1 MSRNQEYVN
10 QYAEYA
16 MEQMRRY
23 GIPASVTL
31 AQGICESSN
40 GRSELSQKG
49 NNHFGIK
56 ATNSWIKEGGQYLVY
71 TDDKPDEKFCKYEN
85 VGESYEHHSKFLVE
99 NKRYANLFQLSPDD
113 YKGWTK
119 GLQSAGYASS
129 KAYASTLNNIIESN
143 KLQKYDQMVMQEMKV
158 TGKKFGV
165 EQSERTSNIK
175 SESNYSFPVKRS
187 EFMLVTS
194 PFGNRRDPLDQS
206 RQQVH
211 KGIDIQTK
219 HEAVLATEDNGK
231 VIKANSNANSDGG
244 KSVTVEY
251 SRNDGSKY
259 QCTYMHLDSI
269 TVKEGDV
276 VKAGQALG
284 ISGNTGSRTTGEHL
298 HFGVKAVYS
307 DGVSRDIDP
316 GAYLAEI
323 AQKGNISLQVLCN
336 GKDITAQ
343 YKNNMGVGTDGKN
356 VEPTLSSEDWMK
368 KLLSSEDSGINI
380 GHGDPII
387 EIIMTTFTSLMAL
400 ALQIDQKSE
409 SEKMQ
414 AMTDAALNK
423 RIDLSSLF
431 PTFKECNIEV
441 QGEKSIIHV
450 NNGNIAFSHELTKA
464 ELTRLYQ
471 TLNNDNKTEEDK
483 SRGIVSIVNN
493 IVLSKQLSQNYQNGI
508 DNSNKQQESIQLK

>member
-1 MSRNQEYVN
+1 MSKNQEYVK

-40 GRSELSQKG
+40 GRSELSRKG

-56 ATNSWIKEGGQYLVY
+56 ATGTWIKDGGQYLVY
-71 TDDKPDEKFCKYEN
+71 TDDKPNEKFCKYEN
-85 VGESYEHHSKFLVE
+85 VGDSYEHHSKFLVE

-113 YKGWTK
+113 YKGWTQ

-129 KAYASTLNNIIESN
+129 KTYASTLNSIIESN
-143 KLQKYDQMVMQEMKV
+143 NLQKYDQMVMQEMKE

-165 EQSERTSNIK
+165 DVSEGVSKKTGV
-175 SESNYSFPVKRS
+175 SNYSFPLKRS

-194 PFGNRRDPLDQS
+194 PFGNRKDPMDNTK
-206 RQQVH
+206 QQMH
-211 KGIDIQTK
+211 KGIDIQTR
-219 HEAVLATEDNGK
+219 HEPVLATEDNGK
-231 VIKANSNANSDGG
+231 VIKTNENVNTAGG

-251 SRNDGSKY
+251 DRNDGSKY

-269 TVKEGDV
+269 SVKEGDT
-276 VKAGQALG
+276 VKAGQTLG
-284 ISGNTGSRTTGEHL
+284 MSGNTGTRTTGEHL
-298 HFGVKAVYS
+298 HFGVKAICS

-323 AQKGNISLQVLCN
+323 AQRGNIKLQALHN

-343 YKNNMGVGTDGKN
+343 YKANLGLDNNSHVA
-356 VEPTLSSEDWMK
+356 EQTLGPDEWMK
-368 KLLSSEDSGINI
+368 KLLSSEDSGVDM

-387 EIIMTTFTSLMAL
+387 EIMMSMFTSLMAL
-400 ALQIDQKSE
+400 ALQIDNKSE

-414 AMTDAALNK
+414 NVTDAAINK
-423 RIDLSSLF
+423 RIDLTSFF
-431 PTFKECNIEV
+431 PNFKYCNIEV
-441 QGEKSIIHV
+441 QGEKPIV
-450 NNGNIAFSHELTKA
+450 NVDNGHISFSHELTNA
-464 ELTRLYQ
+464 EQ
-471 TLNNDNKTEEDK
+471 TKLHQVLNNDNVSEEDK
-483 SRGIVSIVNN
+483 RRGIASIVNN
-493 IVLSKQLSQNYQNGI
+493 IVLSKQLSQNYQNSV
-508 DNSNKQQESIQLK
+508 DNNRQQESIQLK